1 MISADH
7 PRFSCTSDMS
17 LTIYGKNF
25 SGPLVHTN
33 DPSGT
38 GVISIL
44 LNSSKKITIIAAQMN
59 NTGVIFVRMC
69 NTAGAVGLML
79 QYYCSTASTANFTA
93 DLEMFGISRGR
104 IVLSV

>member
-17 LTIYGKNF
+17 LTVYGKIF

-38 GVISIL
+38 GVISVVITSKLFSAQGSPSSDSL
-44 LNSSKKITIIAAQMN
+44 LN
-59 NTGVIFVRMC
+59 
-69 NTAGAVGLML
+69 L
-79 QYYCSTASTANFTA
+79 
-93 DLEMFGISRGR
+93 
-104 IVLSV
+104 LSPRF

>member
-17 LTIYGKNF
+17 LTIYGEIS

-38 GVISIL
+38 GVLPKHGIYKSTVVF
-44 LNSSKKITIIAAQMN
+44 KIFWLGKGGGDIMRGSRKFSQGGGGQGKFPE
-59 NTGVIFVRMC
+59 GV
-69 NTAGAVGLML
+69 
-79 QYYCSTASTANFTA
+79 
-93 DLEMFGISRGR
+93 
-104 IVLSV
+104 